1 MGHPRIPSRGLLAAV
16 EDSFGITLPPAEIT
30 AENFATVPALSALV
44 QRLTG

>member
-1 MGHPRIPSRGLLAAV
+1 MVRLLAAV